1 MGGQGGSAGSG
12 AGPVTRGEDEDD
24 EGDISLTCT
33 SQSDSWHSAP
43 RCSVSLLAAPD
54 CHNGPQWRGAYIG
67 RAVLDAASHR
77 FGEHMAVGRLLA
89 DVGTCPG
96 KWPRR
101 VPPLLGFVRVA
112 KCAVVEESR
121 RVGKGRAQA
130 AYLRPQCG
138 A

>member
-54 CHNGPQWRGAYIG
+54 CHNGPRWRGAYIG

-77 FGEHMAVGRLLA
+77 FGEQARGQCDAGREQNEGNQRQLDDNMA
-89 DVGTCPG
+89 
-96 KWPRR
+96 
-101 VPPLLGFVRVA
+101 
-112 KCAVVEESR
+112 
-121 RVGKGRAQA
+121 
-130 AYLRPQCG
+130 
-138 A
+138 

>member
-96 KWPRR
+96 KVRG
-101 VPPLLGFVRVA
+101 VPPPVCWLGARGQCDA
-112 KCAVVEESR
+112 
-121 RVGKGRAQA
+121 GREQNEGNQRQLDDNMA
-130 AYLRPQCG
+130 
-138 A
+138 